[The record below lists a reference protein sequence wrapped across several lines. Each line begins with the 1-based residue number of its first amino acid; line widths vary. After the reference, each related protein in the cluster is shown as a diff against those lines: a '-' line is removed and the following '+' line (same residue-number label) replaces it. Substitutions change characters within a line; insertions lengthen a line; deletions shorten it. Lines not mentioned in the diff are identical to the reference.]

1 MKIAFISTFFTGATL
16 PLMKHLADKGYTT
29 DLYLLCKQGQKGLET
44 LPFDEPVFGNR
55 ISQMKQ
61 DNQIYNY
68 LDFERSKIYLTP
80 YYIVQNR
87 KYLVGFI
94 PYFKNKWIFH
104 QMITK
109 ILKEEYDVIYI
120 IANEEHDAIICRSFK
135 KRGCKN
141 VVVAYHEVVTNHVE
155 TPELKYAVRQTM
167 NLGYPLLV
175 YSQNTKKSLEKLSG
189 NSNIHVC
196 YFGPFETYHLFD
208 SKEPIIKDKYILFI
222 GSILPYKGL
231 SFFYEAAHDY
241 LLNSGY
247 KVVVAG
253 KGYDSSIE
261 QMKKDNRFIL
271 INRYLSET
279 EFANLTQF
287 ASCIVCPYVSGSQ
300 SGITQTAMVYGTPV
314 VATKIGAFPEF
325 IEEGKNGFLVDYGN
339 KLQLAEAITRVVDGK
354 EYDDTFV
361 PQQLKWNAIAQKTV
375 ALLTSFSNIIR

>member
-1 MKIAFISTFFTGATL
+1 MKIAFMSTFFTGATL

-55 ISQMKQ
+55 ISQMRQ

-68 LDFERSKIYLTP
+68 LDFEKSKIYLTP
-80 YYIVQNR
+80 YYIVRNR

-109 ILKEEYDVIYI
+109 ILKEKYDVIYI
-120 IANEEHDAIICRSFK
+120 IASEENDTIICRSLK

-141 VVVAYHEVVTNHVE
+141 VVVAYHEVVINHVE
-155 TPELKYAVRQTM
+155 TPELKYAVRKTM

-175 YSQNTKKSLEKLSG
+175 YSQNTKKRLEKLSG

-231 SFFYEAAHDY
+231 SFFYETVHEY
-241 LLNSGY
+241 LLTSGY
-247 KVVVAG
+247 KFVVAG
-253 KGYDSSIE
+253 KGYDSSID
-261 QMKKDNRFIL
+261 QMKKDKNFIL
-271 INRYLSET
+271 INRYLSDS

-339 KLQLAEAITRVVDGK
+339 KMQLADAIKRVVDEK
-354 EYDDTFV
+354 EYDDMFV
-361 PQQLKWNAIAQKTV
+361 PQQLNWDGIVSEMETFLKKLS
-375 ALLTSFSNIIR
+375 LLNR